1 MSGLNLIHGFSQ
13 SPQVNRE
20 GLLDLQYAEKYFKSL
35 ESSRMLFYARVERDA
50 LNFNLLPDAIITSP
64 FQNQDRELPIHGLGE
79 SIQLKI
85 PKTRDFE
92 EDRFSSTGKC
102 SIDILLNSTEEGP
115 CDHDREKIPTPNHLA
130 AKIQASDIISFTAWR
145 PDESSSNKLSRGRK
159 RIHESREPSLPC
171 SHADEQRSFLSE
183 QTFDHLY
190 ASISEQW
197 IRPLA
202 RPAIVS
208 YANYFPPRPQCAAP
222 PHFQSA
228 GADEPPLFIAFGGRS
243 FAIAP
248 PLAGHGMEPRPWL
261 RCTEP
266 PPPPPE
272 EEERQ
277 ARRRIQNRE
286 AQRRLRERVREREL
300 QAKAAARA
308 ASADKL
314 PLPAAGDPA
323 AA

>member
-1 MSGLNLIHGFSQ
+1 MSGLNLFHGFSQ
-13 SPQVNRE
+13 SPPVNRE
-20 GLLDLQYAEKYFKSL
+20 ELLDLQYAEKYLKSL

-50 LNFNLLPDAIITSP
+50 FNFNLLPDAIITSP
-64 FQNQDRELPIHGLGE
+64 FQNQDRESLPIHEFGE
-79 SIQLKI
+79 SIQLTN
-85 PKTRDFE
+85 PKTTDFE

-115 CDHDREKIPTPNHLA
+115 CDHDREKIPTPNHIA
-130 AKIQASDIISFTAWR
+130 AKIQESDILSFNAWG
-145 PDESSSNKLSRGRK
+145 PDESSSHKLSRGRK
-159 RIHESREPSLPC
+159 RIHETCEPSLPC

-183 QTFDHLY
+183 KNFAHLY
-190 ASISEQW
+190 APVSEQR
-197 IRPLA
+197 IRSQA
-202 RPAIVS
+202 HPAIVS
-208 YANYFPPRPQCAAP
+208 YANYFPPGPHWAAP

-228 GADEPPLFIAFGGRS
+228 GADEPPFFIASGHRN

-248 PLAGHGMEPRPWL
+248 PLAGHGMDPRPWL
-261 RCTEP
+261 RCTK

-277 ARRRIQNRE
+277 ARRRVQNRE

-300 QAKAAARA
+300 QAEDAARA

-314 PLPAAGDPA
+314 PLQAAGDA
-323 AA
+323 AAA